1 MKRFIV
7 IFAAAALALGVVNPA
22 SANFIY
28 DLTGIS
34 GHQQFETASVLTSST
49 LITSFTINTSPTYT
63 VLALGPGPG
72 DSCTYAPA
80 GLFNPGPCVG
90 LAFAAAGGNGFSAT
104 GMPTFEAT
112 GTFTSFFFGQVVTLT
127 ITSAAAVPEPATL
140 ALIGLGLAAGLAF
153 TRRRKSK

>member
-63 VLALGPGPG
+63 VLALGPGEIPVVIEVQVAK
-72 DSCTYAPA
+72 YA
-80 GLFNPGPCVG
+80 V
-90 LAFAAAGGNGFSAT
+90 AFRQPRIDLERACHLRKREGAR
-104 GMPTFEAT
+104 
-112 GTFTSFFFGQVVTLT
+112 
-127 ITSAAAVPEPATL
+127 
-140 ALIGLGLAAGLAF
+140 LGL
-153 TRRRKSK
+153 

>member
-63 VLALGPGPG
+63 VLALGP
-72 DSCTYAPA
+72 DRATRARTRQRASSTRA
-80 GLFNPGPCVG
+80 
-90 LAFAAAGGNGFSAT
+90 LA
-104 GMPTFEAT
+104 
-112 GTFTSFFFGQVVTLT
+112 
-127 ITSAAAVPEPATL
+127 
-140 ALIGLGLAAGLAF
+140 
-153 TRRRKSK
+153 